1 MIQKTSGM
9 RNCGKLHEIERRLVS
24 NGSAYRLPITNHRK
38 NIAGSLTLNSF
49 FFAIVDL
56 GLAAKDVA
64 RETAVNKQYGGLYC
78 FARLERIYVS
88 SLEVR
93 MSRFVNMFCYP
104 GPWLKLQGLAETKYC
119 YAVLN
124 FVPDYKLA
132 IML

>member
-1 MIQKTSGM
+1 M
-9 RNCGKLHEIERRLVS
+9 
-24 NGSAYRLPITNHRK
+24 
-38 NIAGSLTLNSF
+38 
-49 FFAIVDL
+49 DL

-64 RETAVNKQYGGLYC
+64 LETAVNKQYGGLYC

-119 YAVLN
+119 YGVLN